1 MRRSLAVDF
10 DGLMIEGIVE
20 VVIFESDDG
29 RFSVFKIKPSGNKG
43 LINVTTNAPAPL
55 VGEQVELIGE
65 WTSHPKFGEQFKATG
80 IKRIEP
86 TNVKGIER
94 FLASGAILFLL
105 KSLKMILIAW
115 REMLMEL
122 DFVRLIRLLMH

>member
-1 MRRSLAVDF
+1 MDF

-94 FLASGAILFLL
+94 FLASGAI
-105 KSLKMILIAW
+105 KGVGAAMAKTS
-115 REMLMEL
+115 R
-122 DFVRLIRLLMH
+122 